1 MILAWD
7 AIFRIG
13 EDGTV
18 YCSGAFTFFL
28 VALVVAIMA
37 SR

>member
-1 MILAWD
+1 MIFAWD
-7 AIFRIG
+7 AIFRI

-28 VALVVAIMA
+28 VALIVAILV